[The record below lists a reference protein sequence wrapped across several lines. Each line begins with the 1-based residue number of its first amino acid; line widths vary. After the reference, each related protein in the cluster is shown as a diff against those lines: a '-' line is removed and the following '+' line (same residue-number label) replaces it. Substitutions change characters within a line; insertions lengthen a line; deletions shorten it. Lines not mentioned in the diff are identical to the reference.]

1 MLFPSVSFRFKQS
14 LAALAFI
21 PCGWMGLFAQ
31 TGGFLKI
38 SAVDGEGSFNDMQH
52 KMGHPPVV
60 RVVDESN
67 NFVQGAEVSFV
78 LPVVGPSGVFG
89 DGGNKGTTITD
100 DKGIARCP
108 TYKPNSEEGRFN
120 IKVTAESQGKMGTM
134 VLSQSNTLAGGAA
147 VGAGKKNKP

>member
-1 MLFPSVSFRFKQS
+1 MRSVVGR
-14 LAALAFI
+14 LGVRGGRAIGLLLALALV
-21 PCGWMGLFAQ
+21 GLLAPVAPAQ
-31 TGGFLKI
+31 I
-38 SAVDGEGSFNDMQH
+38 A
-52 KMGHPPVV
+52 
-60 RVVDESN
+60 
-67 NFVQGAEVSFV
+67 
-78 LPVVGPSGVFG
+78 PSGIDVSHYQGQIEWLSVASADIGFSYV
-89 DGGNKGTTITD
+89 KATEGTTITD